1 METELLN
8 HIPKLKN
15 KRVLVLG
22 DVMLDRFIYGAVDR
36 ISPEAPIPVFKIQR
50 EQMVLGGAGNV
61 VRNICALGGQADL
74 IGVLGQDQAGYDCSK
89 LLSDVPDAVSLMLTL
104 PERPTTRKTR
114 YISSGQQMLRTDQ
127 ETTEALTRDDEEQIL
142 SRAAT
147 ALNDVDV
154 VIVSD
159 YAKGVCSPRIV
170 AETIRMAREKNKPV
184 LVDPKGRDYTRYR
197 GATMLTP
204 NRKELQEATHADAI
218 KTVIDAEMAARVLLT
233 AYNIDYVLAKMGGDG
248 ICLVPRDGKA
258 THVRAST
265 REVFDVTGAGDT
277 VVATMALAMAAKLSL
292 HDATALANTAG
303 SLVVGK
309 LGTATITLDEMANAI
324 QKDAAI
330 RTNTKLMDKNE
341 AQQQCERWRKQGM
354 KIGLTNGCFDI
365 LHAGHI
371 ASLRQARAACDKLVL
386 ALNSD
391 LSIKRLKGPERP
403 VQSEDVRAEVLGA
416 LSLVDLIVIFD
427 DDTPLELIKTLRP
440 QVLIKGAD
448 YTPEQVVG
456 WPDVKSWGGELVLV
470 PLVQGQSTTR
480 TVEKLRNKGSATG

>member
-1 METELLN
+1 
-8 HIPKLKN
+8 KLKN

-391 LSIKRLKGPERP
+391 LSIKRLKGP
-403 VQSEDVRAEVLGA
+403 
-416 LSLVDLIVIFD
+416 
-427 DDTPLELIKTLRP
+427 
-440 QVLIKGAD
+440 
-448 YTPEQVVG
+448 
-456 WPDVKSWGGELVLV
+456 
-470 PLVQGQSTTR
+470 
-480 TVEKLRNKGSATG
+480 